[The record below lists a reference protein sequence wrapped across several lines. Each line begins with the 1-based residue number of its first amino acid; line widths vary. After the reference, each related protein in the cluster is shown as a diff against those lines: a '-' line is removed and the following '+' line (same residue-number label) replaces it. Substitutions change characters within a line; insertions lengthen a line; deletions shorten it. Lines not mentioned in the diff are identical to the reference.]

1 MLDSHAHYTDDKFA
15 SDLDNVLE
23 SIDRSSELSA
33 IILASTDEDDSLRN
47 AALTHR
53 YKKLY
58 AAVGVHP
65 SEACKVRDGYISR
78 LEALCC
84 DEKVIAVGEIG
95 LEYHYDD
102 APRDVQKEVFE
113 QQLCLAEK
121 VGLPVVIHD
130 REAHANCLDA
140 VLHHNVTGVFHS
152 YSGSKETAKI
162 LLSHGWYMSFG
173 GIITFKN
180 AHKVREAAAY
190 IPDDRLLVETD
201 CPYLAPEPYRGKRC
215 DSFMIRR
222 TLEVLARIRNTTFEE
237 LEAATEQN
245 ARTLFRI

>member
-1 MLDSHAHYTDDKFA
+1 DDRFA
-15 SDLDNVLE
+15 SDLDSILG
-23 SIDRSSELSA
+23 SIDCGSELSA
-33 IILASTDEDDSLRN
+33 IILASTDEDDSFRN
-47 AALTHR
+47 VLLTHR

-58 AAVGVHP
+58 AAIGVHP
-65 SEACKVRDGYISR
+65 SEACKVNNGYIKS

-84 DEKVIAVGEIG
+84 DEKVVAIGEIG

-102 APRDVQKEVFE
+102 APRDVQKKIFE

-130 REAHANCLDA
+130 REAHADCLDA

-162 LLSHGWYMSFG
+162 LLSYGWYMSFG
-173 GIITFKN
+173 GIVTFKN

-190 IPDDRLLVETD
+190 IPADRLLVETD
-201 CPYLAPEPYRGKRC
+201 CPYLAPEPYQGKRC

-222 TLEVLARIRNTTFEE
+222 TLEVLAEIRNTTFEE
-237 LEAATEQN
+237 LEATTERN